1 KAGGPAPRAS
11 GCRCATAAAMALA
24 QLPQLWALLD
34 EMAENEPR
42 AYRRLLRQQRDQAAR
57 FCAPPEPRL
66 CLRTRPAGIATA
78 PLFINV
84 CGWKRVPAPRAPGEP
99 IPVSAGPLEEASGEG
114 DLYSVIDVAYNPDV
128 LQRGEE
134 NPARMEHL
142 VHLTLKFVEQRCSL
156 LLSDSYTIESFKLK
170 GSLETTWQ
178 RLRGR
183 QTPAPAPSQSTE
195 KELTLEQ
202 LLQSVEGESCSN
214 APVLLEEE
222 SRAQG
227 NTHLIEEI
235 SSTEQPERP
244 QTPAYEMITVRD
256 VNEEPLKIE
265 LRIKLPKVSSV
276 SECDLRV
283 SKDDIVIEVPEK
295 YRLQLE
301 LPEVVD
307 EEKTT
312 AAFNTGSRVL
322 VITAPVPRPET

>member
-1 KAGGPAPRAS
+1 
-11 GCRCATAAAMALA
+11 
-24 QLPQLWALLD
+24 
-34 EMAENEPR
+34 
-42 AYRRLLRQQRDQAAR
+42 
-57 FCAPPEPRL
+57 
-66 CLRTRPAGIATA
+66 
-78 PLFINV
+78 
-84 CGWKRVPAPRAPGEP
+84 
-99 IPVSAGPLEEASGEG
+99 

-142 VHLTLKFVEQRCSL
+142 VHLTLKFVEQRCNL

-202 LLQSVEGESCSN
+202 LLHSVEGESCSN

-244 QTPAYEMITVRD
+244 QTPVYEMITVRD